1 MLAAP
6 MVPLAPMMAGLNQFG
21 WRAGGNYELMAVQ
34 MVAAKALKIADELA
48 EKTIDWL
55 AEKLAGRSWLS
66 LWLLRWLLCRDDSC
80 AVGLIVG

>member
-48 EKTIDWL
+48 EKTIYWL
-55 AEKLAGRSWLS
+55 AEKLAESMVVEMVVVL
-66 LWLLRWLLCRDDSC
+66 
-80 AVGLIVG
+80 VGMTVVRLG